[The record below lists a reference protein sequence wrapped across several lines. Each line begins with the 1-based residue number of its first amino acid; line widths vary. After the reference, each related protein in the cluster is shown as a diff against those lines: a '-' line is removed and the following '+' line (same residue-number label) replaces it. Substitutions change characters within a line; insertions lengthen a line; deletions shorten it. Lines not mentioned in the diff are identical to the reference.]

1 MRSVSSKVEY
11 NLFEHLGDIQ
21 SLWLNRI
28 TMKKRVAANKILVIT
43 KLSTVGEILLS

>member
-1 MRSVSSKVEY
+1 MRSVSSKLQY
-11 NLFEHLGDIQ
+11 NLCELLGDIQ

-28 TMKKRVAANKILVIT
+28 TMKKQVATNEVPVIT